1 MKGIL
6 LQHSKPESQNQL
18 NYSDI
23 EHIVEY
29 LVRVKSKQ
37 HTFDCWDTEDIAQEI
52 RIICFNAIAQ
62 FDFDRVKDE
71 RQMVN
76 YFGRCVDNRL
86 QNLKRDNYIRYDVG
100 KSLDEEKINKTLD
113 KIQRQKNIKHP
124 INIEQAQNMPY
135 KLDVECQ
142 VMANDMRD
150 HLLNNIDDELKEP
163 LEKIMDGAKKEVGV
177 KTRKKIQSSV
187 KEILE
192 D

>member
-1 MKGIL
+1 M
-6 LQHSKPESQNQL
+6 QHSTNPQSNPSQL

-37 HTFDCWDTEDIAQEI
+37 HTFDCWDIEDIAQEI
-52 RIICFNAIAQ
+52 RIICFNAIPQ
-62 FDFDRVKDE
+62 FDFARAKDE
-71 RQMVN
+71 KHMVN

-86 QNLKRDNYIRYDVG
+86 QNLKRDNYIRYDSLG
-100 KSLDEEKINKTLD
+100 KTIDEEKINKSLE

-124 INIEQAQNMPY
+124 INIEQAKNMPY

-150 HLLNNIDDELKEP
+150 HLLSEIDEELKEP
-163 LEKIMDGAKKEVGV
+163 LAKIMDGAKKEVGV
-177 KTRKKIQSSV
+177 KTRKKIQTTV